1 MPCNDVDTLIQ
12 ELSSLQDHLST
23 LDSLDTILVV
33 YEKMF
38 SLIHQ
43 GLDEILVKDQQCYL
57 LSVQPNGTLLK
68 DALDKPVLQ
77 TFSMTT
83 QP

>member
-1 MPCNDVDTLIQ
+1 MPCNDVDTIIQ
-12 ELSSLQDHLST
+12 ELSSLQNQLSA
-23 LDSLDTILVV
+23 LDSLDVILVV

-43 GLDEILVKDQQCYL
+43 GLDKILVKDQQCYL

-68 DALDKPVLQ
+68 DTLDQPVLQ

>member
-23 LDSLDTILVV
+23 LDSLDAILVV

-68 DALDKPVLQ
+68 DALDEPVLQ

>member
-1 MPCNDVDTLIQ
+1 MRCNDVDTIIQ
-12 ELSSLQDHLST
+12 ELSLLQNHLSA
-23 LDSLDTILVV
+23 LDSLDDILVV

-57 LSVQPNGTLLK
+57 LSVQPDGTLLK
-68 DALDKPVLQ
+68 DTLDQPVLQ

-83 QP
+83 QS

>member
-1 MPCNDVDTLIQ
+1 MRCNDVDTIIQ
-12 ELSSLQDHLST
+12 ELSLLQNHLSA
-23 LDSLDTILVV
+23 LDSLDDILVV

-38 SLIHQ
+38 SLIHR

-57 LSVQPNGTLLK
+57 LSVQPDGTLLK
-68 DALDKPVLQ
+68 DTLDQPVLQ

-83 QP
+83 QS

>member
-1 MPCNDVDTLIQ
+1 MRCNDVDTIIR
-12 ELSSLQDHLST
+12 ELSLLQNHLSA
-23 LDSLDTILVV
+23 LDSLDDILVV

-38 SLIHQ
+38 SLIHR

-57 LSVQPNGTLLK
+57 LSVQPDGTLLK
-68 DALDKPVLQ
+68 DTLDQPVLQ

-83 QP
+83 QS